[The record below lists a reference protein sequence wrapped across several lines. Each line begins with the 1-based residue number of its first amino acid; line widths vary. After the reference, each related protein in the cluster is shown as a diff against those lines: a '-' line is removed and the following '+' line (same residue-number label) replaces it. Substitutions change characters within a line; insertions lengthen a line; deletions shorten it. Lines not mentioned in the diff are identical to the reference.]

1 MDRLHVYRAD
11 EGRGIAII
19 PNASHHEAQMR
30 WAREPW
36 AGPEGTYG
44 RRFDLEDWRVEVTPT
59 STVAGDASRQLT
71 EF

>member
-1 MDRLHVYRAD
+1 M
-11 EGRGIAII
+11 

-30 WAREPW
+30 WTREPW

-44 RRFDLEDWRVEVTPT
+44 RRFDIKDWRVDVTPRAE
-59 STVAGDASRQLT
+59 TVDEHARTLA

>member
-11 EGRGIAII
+11 EGKGIAIM

-30 WAREPW
+30 WTREPW

-44 RRFDLEDWRVEVTPT
+44 RRFDIKDWRVDVTPRAE
-59 STVAGDASRQLT
+59 TVDEHARTLA